1 MGETNWVLR
10 DWEPQTLFRAGK
22 NLYESDTHDF
32 LLSFVSRKLRNRWH
46 RVTEGK
52 AGFLERKKK
61 QLPFTYIRKVITPDI
76 EGNWITQW
84 WNVTYQARYGV
95 GKETFSFP
103 GCLFLKWLNMNRSR
117 KKEYYFVVSFSRYD
131 ENEYSSTCSN
141 NKIVLPSTI
150 ILREAQQWLFQCT

>member
-52 AGFLERKKK
+52 TGFLERKKK
-61 QLPFTYIRKVITPDI
+61 NNSHSLILEKLSPRTSKEIESLNDEMSPTKHDTALEKKLSHFLDVCFWNDWTWIVRRRKNITLS
-76 EGNWITQW
+76 
-84 WNVTYQARYGV
+84 Y
-95 GKETFSFP
+95 
-103 GCLFLKWLNMNRSR
+103 LFLDTMKMNIHQL
-117 KKEYYFVVSFSRYD
+117 VV
-131 ENEYSSTCSN
+131 
-141 NKIVLPSTI
+141 I
-150 ILREAQQWLFQCT
+150 IKLCCHRR